1 MRKLHAIFPL
11 LLVLLSTV
19 SFAQV
24 GIGTTSPEAMLDV
37 NGTFKVRSTVNE
49 NDIEVIQDSILV
61 ISKSGIVNTVLA
73 NDIIDV
79 ALPTIVKASFS
90 SGGPQTLSLT
100 LGSSKITFDS
110 EEVDNNDEFDLTT
123 NTFTAKQDG
132 IYIINAQI
140 KVDPTLIS
148 VSTDYGIGIYK
159 NNILIAEQ
167 SYTSV
172 VVSVP
177 LISTD
182 VSTSPIRTVT
192 ATTDLSVGDTIEFKL
207 TSSRLLG
214 LPAILTVDVLGGKT
228 DSNFSIYQIR

>member
-1 MRKLHAIFPL
+1 MRKLHAIFP
-11 LLVLLSTV
+11 VLLFLLPTV

-37 NGTFKVRSTVNE
+37 NGTLKVRSTVNE

-73 NDIIDV
+73 NDIIDA

-132 IYIINAQI
+132 IYIVNAQI
-140 KVDPTLIS
+140 KIGNIIS
-148 VSTDYGIGIYK
+148 ANTNFGLSIEK
-159 NNILIAEQ
+159 NGILIAEEN
-167 SYTSV
+167 YLSV
-172 VVSVP
+172 AVAFINVSSP
-177 LISTD
+177 YRRIST
-182 VSTSPIRTVT
+182 TV
-192 ATTDLSVGDTIEFKL
+192 DLAKDDTITFAV
-207 TSSRLLG
+207 TSGLLNVD
-214 LPAILTVDVLGGKT
+214 ILGDKK
-228 DSNFSIYQIR
+228 DSYCSIYQIR